1 LIEVANRLRASVRET
16 DTVARFGGDE
26 FVVMLGDLSASHA
39 ESVTQAQTVAEK
51 IRLILSTSYRLPIA
65 QPGKADTFVEHYC
78 TVSIGVT
85 LFINNNTSG
94 DDIIKGADTAMYQA
108 KESGR
113 NAVRFFALPA

>member
-1 LIEVANRLRASVRET
+1 
-16 DTVARFGGDE
+16 VARFGGDE

-39 ESVTQAQTVAEK
+39 ESVIQAQTVAEK
-51 IRLILSTSYRLPIA
+51 IRLILSTSYRLPIL

-113 NAVRFFALPA
+113 NAVRFFTPPA